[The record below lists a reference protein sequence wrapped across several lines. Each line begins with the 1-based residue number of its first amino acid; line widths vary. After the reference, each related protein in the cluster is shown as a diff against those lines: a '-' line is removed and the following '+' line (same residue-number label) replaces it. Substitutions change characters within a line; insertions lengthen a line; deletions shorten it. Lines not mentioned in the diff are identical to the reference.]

1 MSLFVLRVCVVLPA
15 LVLGLGE
22 APAHAR
28 GTRGLFEQSPIDI
41 LSNGLPFTRLVQP
54 TYAYIPTELTVKNT
68 GSPGHEKTIEAFV
81 VPGTGSVTVDDV
93 EYELE
98 RFHFHSRSE
107 HRLNGLDFDMELH
120 MVHFDAA
127 GNALVVGRW
136 ITKGAASALLDPIFS
151 DLPASGQENTV
162 DAFNVGGLYPA
173 NLRSY
178 RYDGSLTTAPYS
190 GPVKWVMFNDPLEM
204 SHEQITAFR
213 NLFPDGNTR
222 EPQPLN
228 GRTVL
233 TDVPA
238 PGALALFG
246 LVGLAATRRRRGTQ
260 GTLKQ

>member
-1 MSLFVLRVCVVLPA
+1 MSLSALRPCASALPA
-15 LVLGLGE
+15 VLVLGMGSA
-22 APAHAR
+22 APVHA
-28 GTRGLFEQSPIDI
+28 RGLFEQSPIDI
-41 LSNGLPFTRLVQP
+41 RSLDLPFTRLVQP

-93 EYELE
+93 PYELE

-107 HRLNGLDFDMELH
+107 HRLNGQDFDMELH
-120 MVHFDAA
+120 MVHFDAG

-136 ITKGAASALLDPIFS
+136 ITKGAASDLLDPIFS
-151 DLPASGQENTV
+151 NLPASGQMNTV

-190 GPVKWVMFNDPLEM
+190 EPVKWVMLNDPLEM
-204 SHEQITAFR
+204 SHEQIVAFR
-213 NLFPDGNTR
+213 ALFPEGNTR
-222 EPQPLN
+222 EPQALN

-238 PGALALFG
+238 PGALVLCG
-246 LVGLAATRRRRGTQ
+246 LVGLAAARRRRSVR
-260 GTLKQ
+260 